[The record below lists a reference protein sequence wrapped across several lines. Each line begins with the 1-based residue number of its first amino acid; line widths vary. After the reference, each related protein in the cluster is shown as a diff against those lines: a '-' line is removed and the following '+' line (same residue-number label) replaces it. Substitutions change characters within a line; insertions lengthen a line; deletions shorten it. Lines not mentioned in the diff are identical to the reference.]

1 MQLRVP
7 REKGIRYLGFAAG
20 IPGGRDGRRGG
31 GGEGSQ
37 RSGMKDH
44 GSGYIFGEWWIRGA
58 CMDTAVYLNSEL
70 LAGFNVRELTF
81 GVIIHSPSWRVSVGA
96 ERVRRYDTP
105 DTRRSV
111 SSMTALYILSIL
123 KPKITEDMLEL
134 TR

>member
-20 IPGGRDGRRGG
+20 IPGGRDGRCGG

-58 CMDTAVYLNSEL
+58 CMDTAVCFEL
-70 LAGFNVRELTF
+70 SAADQVCWTRTYVWWDCPFAELEGFGRC
-81 GVIIHSPSWRVSVGA
+81 
-96 ERVRRYDTP
+96 
-105 DTRRSV
+105 
-111 SSMTALYILSIL
+111 
-123 KPKITEDMLEL
+123 
-134 TR
+134 